1 MNKKT
6 GFELLDQ
13 VYLNFK
19 EEAELFFV
27 KKFVDN
33 NAIAKVYKNCLDIFF
48 NVTKTVDSTKGT
60 MLRGKYGQGKS
71 FIFDVINHRNKRRKG
86 KNKFFITTAKEL
98 CDIYVNSKDRLDP
111 MSDLRAYI
119 NVRELLIDDV
129 GEELKEG
136 RDRIVYGN
144 RLNVIRYVLLHRYE
158 KWTKTTS
165 KDIIWRT
172 HITTNLS
179 TDQIAENYG
188 GRVADRVKHMMHDIN
203 FQNLK
208 NGSFRQ
214 MEGTRR
220 LNSEEVAESWSK
232 FIQPE
237 KKEVL
242 DLEKFFNEELTE
254 PLEYFE
260 GKDNSYWSFL
270 RDYLERKKMISEV
283 DYDKISVELLDAAR
297 VVLRR
302 DVRETNLIDLKN
314 ATAAH
319 RANALDRKLEE
330 ITGGKIMECAK
341 NIMARNR
348 FLELKKENHVFV

>member
-1 MNKKT
+1 MTKKT
-6 GFELLDQ
+6 VFELLDQ

-27 KKFVDN
+27 QKFIDN
-33 NAIAKVYKNCLDIFF
+33 EAIAKVYKNCLDIFF
-48 NVTKTVDSTKGT
+48 NVTKNVNSTKGV

-86 KNKFFITTAKEL
+86 KNKFTITSAKEL
-98 CDIYVNSKDRLDP
+98 CDIYLASKDKGDP
-111 MSDLRAYI
+111 SKELRAFV

-136 RDRIVYGN
+136 AERIVYGN
-144 RLNVIRYVLLHRYE
+144 RLNVIRYVLLLRYE
-158 KWTKTTS
+158 QWTKTAD
-165 KDIIWRT
+165 KEHIFKT
-172 HITTNLS
+172 HITTNL
-179 TDQIAENYG
+179 TMEQISQNYG
-188 GRVADRVKHMMHDIN
+188 GRVADRIKHFMYDIN

-208 NGSFRQ
+208 TGSFRQ

-220 LNSEEVAESWSK
+220 LNSEEIARSWEK

-254 PLEYFE
+254 PQEYFE

-270 RDYLERKKMISEV
+270 RSYLEDKGVLGEKDYDAISEGH
-283 DYDKISVELLDAAR
+283 LDAAR
-297 VVLRR
+297 QILKR
-302 DVRETNLIDLKN
+302 DARETNEVDLKN
-314 ATAAH
+314 STAAH
-319 RANALDRKLEE
+319 RKSALENRING
-330 ITGGKIMECAK
+330 ITGQKVMECAK
-341 NIMARNR
+341 NLVARNR
-348 FLELKKENHVFV
+348 FLDLKKQKHVFV